1 MDNVPYVAFEGA
13 CSRLERANK
22 RMFIV
27 CIILIAALIAYNAG
41 WLIYESQYQQV
52 EVTQE
57 VDQEADGEGNNQFVG
72 GDYYEKESDTVE

>member
-27 CIILIAALIAYNAG
+27 CIILIVSLIASNTG
-41 WLIYESQYQQV
+41 WLIYESQYQSV

-57 VDQEADGEGNNQFVG
+57 VEQEADGDGNNQFVG
-72 GDYYEKESDTVE
+72 GDYFEEESDSE